1 MTTVHEMTPTE
12 RGRGHDAAIAGRRI
26 GASLSRRRAGGRDS
40 SNPTTWGKVEVYNA
54 LRLAARSLGLNRT
67 DLALMW
73 ALLNIR
79 PEQVMR
85 PDPDGR
91 VVIFAS
97 NATLRSRLNVQADS
111 TISRAVQ
118 KLEKAGL
125 VLRHMSPNRKRYR
138 VPDASG
144 GTALAFGIDIWPFW
158 LARERI
164 ASAARETSA
173 RTAEHRLGLARLRA
187 AIARAETID
196 PPCSDRQA
204 AIQGARAL
212 LRRRAEPAAINQVAA
227 SLEAIS
233 ASGPTK
239 QTAPAVSLHDTDKQF
254 ARHNEDGETEERSPN
269 AADPAQME
277 RAFPK
282 VTRLVRDVAA
292 RQRNEPLA
300 TTLQLVALG
309 LGISRESWHHATHQI
324 GPIPALA
331 CLGRIAEDPEV
342 IERPSAYFAALVSRL
357 ATGQTTMAAILYR
370 RPKGERRT
378 RSGCSSIASR
388 ATYLPPPQPKETVI

>member
-26 GASLSRRRAGGRDS
+26 GASLPRRGAGAGDRP
-40 SNPTTWGKVEVYNA
+40 NPTAWGKVEVYNA

-79 PEQVMR
+79 PEQVMH
-85 PDPDGR
+85 PDRDGR

-97 NATLRSRLNVQADS
+97 NATLRSRLNVLADS
-111 TISRAVQ
+111 TISRSLQ
-118 KLEKAGL
+118 KLERAGL
-125 VLRHMSPNRKRYR
+125 VIRHLSPNRKRYR
-138 VPDASG
+138 VPDATG
-144 GTALAFGIDIWPFW
+144 GTGLAFGIDIWPFW

-164 ASAARETSA
+164 ASAAREASA
-173 RTAEHRLGLARLRA
+173 RAAEHHLGIARLRA
-187 AIARAETID
+187 AIARAATID
-196 PPCSDRQA
+196 PPCPDLQA
-204 AIQGARAL
+204 AIQGAKAL
-212 LRRRAEPAAINQVAA
+212 LRRRSEPAAINQVAA

-233 ASGPTK
+233 EPAF
-239 QTAPAVSLHDTDKQF
+239 QTQGALAANLHDTDKQI
-254 ARHNEDGETEERSPN
+254 ARHNEDDEIEERSPSP
-269 AADPAQME
+269 ADPAQME
-277 RAFPK
+277 RSFPK

-292 RQRNEPLA
+292 RQPNEPLA

-309 LGISRESWHHATHQI
+309 LGIPRESWQQARHQI
-324 GPIPALA
+324 GPLPALA
-331 CLGRIAEDPEV
+331 CLGRIAEDAET